1 METERTE
8 NAQENSVKDVK
19 EMSLFEKI
27 LQICKEVSVPK
38 ENTGAFKGTYRNLE
52 DILMKLVPKMKEY
65 RVFYSVSDKKEFRD
79 GLWITSY
86 IGTFINIDKPE
97 ETFST
102 TMEMFTPPL
111 TNGKDVNQNNGAT
124 NTYNLRYI
132 YARDWQINTGEDVE
146 KLAKE
151 ELDTFVKSINNCKT
165 SQEVYNVI
173 KGHSFVYYPDN
184 NNEWMNWA
192 KETERVFAERE
203 YSQRIHNCKTSQ
215 EVTDF
220 MNSIKQHLTAESYKF
235 IKDNIA
241 LPYHKELKK
250 QEEIKSQP
258 TTSPEYKADLN
269 TEAEN
274 QKASLFN

>member
-19 EMSLFEKI
+19 EMSLFERIVK
-27 LQICKEVSVPK
+27 ICKELDVPK
-38 ENTGAFKGTYRNLE
+38 DQKGAYGNYRNL
-52 DILMKLVPKMKEY
+52 DSILLKLVPKMNEY
-65 RVFYSVSDKKEFRD
+65 RVFYSVSDKKELRD
-79 GLWITSY
+79 GIWITSY
-86 IGTFINIDKPE
+86 VGTFINIDKPE
-97 ETFST
+97 ERFST
-102 TMEMFTPPL
+102 TMDMFTPFRE
-111 TNGKDVNQNNGAT
+111 TKRDINQDNGTT

-132 YARDWQINTGEDVE
+132 YARDWQIKTGDDVE
-146 KLAKE
+146 EIAKKELE
-151 ELDTFVKSINNCKT
+151 EFIKAINNCKT
-165 SQEVYNVI
+165 SQEVNKVI
-173 KGHSFVYYPDN
+173 KDNPFVYYRDN

-250 QEEIKSQP
+250 RESIKSLP